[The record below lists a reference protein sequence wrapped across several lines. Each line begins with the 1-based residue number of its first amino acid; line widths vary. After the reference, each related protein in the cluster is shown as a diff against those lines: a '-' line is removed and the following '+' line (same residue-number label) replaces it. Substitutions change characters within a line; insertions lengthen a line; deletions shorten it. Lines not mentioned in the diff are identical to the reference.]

1 MTALAADPSA
11 GETSLLQ
18 VAPRRTPRVWL
29 LVEVG
34 DTLAGV
40 AALVELEVDWVAR
53 VARVE
58 LEILV
63 VPVGTA

>member
-1 MTALAADPSA
+1 M
-11 GETSLLQ
+11 
-18 VAPRRTPRVWL
+18 WL

-63 VPVGTA
+63 VPVGAA